1 MRKSSTSKKT
11 QIAPTSAAQIAASTN
26 AINNVYEKPGMQQ
39 EFWILK
45 SSTAPKIGKQSEG
58 VIGYKILSD
67 MERTCLHIV
76 ITSNEGGG
84 YFSREIVPF
93 NKIHACLKSRVQDKP
108 FPSKLFKD
116 AFIGR
121 SSNNAGFLAAILR
134 VLGLLATAP
143 DAETQHVVGDD
154 WEVWQ
159 KLMLAEKGE
168 KIDMEIKQPDT
179 KEEESSPEP
188 GPMKSTKTLTLPH
201 PETDTCAE

>member
-1 MRKSSTSKKT
+1 MRKSSTFKKP
-11 QIAPTSAAQIAASTN
+11 QIAPASAAQTAPIDATN
-26 AINNVYEKPGMQQ
+26 TVYTKPGIQQ
-39 EFWILK
+39 EFWLLK

-67 MERTCLHIV
+67 MERTSLHIV

-93 NKIHACLKSRVQDKP
+93 NKISACLKSRVQDKP

-143 DAETQHVVGDD
+143 DAETQHIVGDD
-154 WEVWQ
+154 WTAWQ
-159 KLMLAEKGE
+159 KLMLAVEGE
-168 KIDMEIKQPDT
+168 KIDMKIKQPDT
-179 KEEESSPEP
+179 KDEESSPET
-188 GPMKSTKTLTLPH
+188 GPMKTTKTLTLPH
-201 PETDTCAE
+201 PETDACEE